1 MAEHVAER
9 GPLHPQRRCSWSELF
24 VNFVHDFAYHKN
36 LLLPLVPVAPL
47 VPLLCL
53 LRLAADPQPDPG
65 DENNT
70 CNSGCSSLVE
80 AKAKV
85 TQPGVE
91 VL

>member
-1 MAEHVAER
+1 MAEHAAER

-24 VNFVHDFAYHKN
+24 VNLVHVFAFHKN
-36 LLLPLVPVAPL
+36 LPLPQVPVAPL

-70 CNSGCSSLVE
+70 CFKRLLKLSGGEGEGDAAWC
-80 AKAKV
+80 
-85 TQPGVE
+85 
-91 VL
+91 